1 MRKVYYILMQNSY
14 IAIPLVITCALATT
28 LQAQQPPALQD
39 PVPQPAIPSR
49 AAPQVS
55 LRSASLESH
64 EGVTISVLPWADAA
78 KYKEKFPKESPY
90 SAGILAL
97 QVSFRNE
104 SSDSIKVNL
113 NRIRLAVQ
121 IDEDNRQ
128 ELPSLTS
135 EEVAD
140 TVFKPATK
148 DPTARRTRIPIP
160 VGAPKAS
167 RDKKWTELQT
177 QAQNAAVPTTVI
189 APHSTVEGLLY
200 FDLQK
205 QFDLLQTSR
214 LYVPEL
220 VLMQGNRALTY
231 FEIDLSQQQTR

>member
-1 MRKVYYILMQNSY
+1 MRKLYYNRMRNFSLV
-14 IAIPLVITCALATT
+14 IPLLAGFATSPVV
-28 LQAQQPPALQD
+28 AGPQQTPLKT
-39 PVPQPAIPSR
+39 
-49 AAPQVS
+49 
-55 LRSASLESH
+55 ASLESH

-78 KYKEKFPKESPY
+78 KYKEKFPKQSPY

-97 QVSFRNE
+97 QVSFRNDSNE
-104 SSDSIKVNL
+104 SVKVNL
-113 NRIRLAVQ
+113 KRIRLTVQ
-121 IDEDNRQ
+121 IDEENRQ
-128 ELPSLTS
+128 ELSSLTS

-140 TVFKPATK
+140 TVFKPSGK
-148 DPTARRTRIPIP
+148 DPTAKRTRIPLP
-160 VGAPKAS
+160 VGIPKAS

-205 QFDLLQTSR
+205 QFDLLQTSH
-214 LYVPEL
+214 LYVPEV

-231 FEIDLSQQQTR
+231 FDIDLGQQQTR